1 MGTREKRER
10 VKDEKKEIARIRER
24 LGNVERSEERGL
36 YDFMIIYSIDFKTG
50 EILNRGRVNKPN
62 KGRTNKTVLYSTHT
76 LNIHNNRQINKNK
89 LNKLS

>member
-36 YDFMIIYSIDFKTG
+36 YDFMIIYSIDF
-50 EILNRGRVNKPN
+50 
-62 KGRTNKTVLYSTHT
+62 
-76 LNIHNNRQINKNK
+76 
-89 LNKLS
+89 